1 MFFAHAHTY
10 TMQAVGQAQAA
21 VKRCL
26 EVLDSAL
33 ATQTFLVGERV
44 TLADITLVC
53 NLLLLYKQV
62 TKNLPPPRLQRV
74 GDCSYIELFA

>member
-1 MFFAHAHTY
+1 
-10 TMQAVGQAQAA
+10 MQAVGQAQAA

-33 ATQTFLVGERV
+33 ATRTFLVGV

-62 TKNLPPPRLQRV
+62 T
-74 GDCSYIELFA
+74 